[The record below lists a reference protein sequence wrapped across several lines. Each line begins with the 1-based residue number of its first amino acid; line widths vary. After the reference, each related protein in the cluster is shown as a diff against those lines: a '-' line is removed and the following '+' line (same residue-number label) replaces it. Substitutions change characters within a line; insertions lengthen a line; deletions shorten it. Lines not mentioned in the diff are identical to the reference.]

1 MLIKSLGLD
10 LLEARFCQDRAPLW
24 PGFQDHVEWRFRGAT
39 NSRKTTLGKDL
50 PQAPLTGLCSKG
62 KTNFLT
68 ERTRSADHRRKTV
81 VHSSN
86 RVQILGKR
94 VSRHW
99 LDNHERPFRIKRS
112 PDVRR
117 RANRIA
123 HVVQRIEDRSE
134 FMVTREILGRGD
146 PKVDVR
152 DPLVLR
158 MPIGSLDGR
167 RMQIEPV
174 ELTIRER
181 FRHDEG
187 GSAMPASDVRNAN
200 SGLELLLDTIKGRYP
215 FRGEIGLVTWP
226 KEPLYAAEKTV
237 MVSTPRDARAS
248 PEALCNKRLVV
259 IHG

>member
-1 MLIKSLGLD
+1 
-10 LLEARFCQDRAPLW
+10 
-24 PGFQDHVEWRFRGAT
+24 
-39 NSRKTTLGKDL
+39 
-50 PQAPLTGLCSKG
+50 
-62 KTNFLT
+62 
-68 ERTRSADHRRKTV
+68 
-81 VHSSN
+81 
-86 RVQILGKR
+86 
-94 VSRHW
+94 
-99 LDNHERPFRIKRS
+99 
-112 PDVRR
+112 
-117 RANRIA
+117 
-123 HVVQRIEDRSE
+123 
-134 FMVTREILGRGD
+134 MVTQEILGRGD

-187 GSAMPASDVRNAN
+187 GSAIPASDVRNAN

-215 FRGEIGLVTWP
+215 I
-226 KEPLYAAEKTV
+226 
-237 MVSTPRDARAS
+237 PRDARAS